1 MQLGATYRWSDP
13 ETFTDG
19 HIIQLDY
26 EADSQ
31 WRVSL
36 GYVSGQTFTSSHGST
51 WGIGGYLYGTG
62 QYVVTFR
69 PNHTIRP
76 FVGLG
81 VSIHPSRIP
90 LLGGWGSFATSMGV
104 NFGDSLFLE
113 IRHNSTAG
121 LTSANWGQDMVQIG
135 YRF

>member
-1 MQLGATYRWSDP
+1 MQLGGTYRWSDP

-19 HIIQLDY
+19 HIIQVDY
-26 EADSQ
+26 TFDSK
-31 WRVSL
+31 WRASL
-36 GYVSGQTFTSSHGST
+36 GHVTSQTFTTSVGST
-51 WGIGGYLYGTG
+51 WGISGYWYATG

-69 PNHTIRP
+69 EGRWLRP

-81 VSIHPSRIP
+81 VSIHPSRVP
-90 LLGGWGSFATSMGV
+90 VLGGWGSFATSMGV

-113 IRHNSTAG
+113 VRHNSTAG